1 MTPTRLTDGSEGHGD
16 GMTDAI
22 LFDIDGTLVDS
33 TYHHAFAWH
42 RAFTRYDVD
51 VPMWRVHRTI
61 GMGGDKLVAEVAG
74 EDVEKQHGDDLRD
87 AWSEEYAKVEA
98 EVDPLP
104 GATDLVRRLSGE
116 GYVVALASSG
126 EKEFSEN
133 AVKVLDV
140 AGDVHT
146 LVTSA
151 DVEASKPEP
160 DLIGVTLEKVRPSRA
175 IFVGDTPYDV
185 EAAAKAGLGCVAVL
199 TGGFSRAELEEAG
212 ASLVVE
218 ALTELDD
225 VDWSAMMKDCD

>member
-1 MTPTRLTDGSEGHGD
+1 MTDSPSR
-16 GMTDAI
+16 DAI

-33 TYHHAFAWH
+33 TYHHALAWH

-74 EDVEKQHGDDLRD
+74 DEVEDQHGDDLRD

-98 EVDPLP
+98 EVDPMA
-104 GATDLVRRLSGE
+104 GASELVRRLVDE

-133 AVKVLDV
+133 ALKSLDV
-140 AGDVHT
+140 GDVGDVVHT

-160 DLIGVTLEKVRPSRA
+160 DLIGVTLDKVQPARA
-175 IFVGDTPYDV
+175 VFVGDTPYDV
-185 EAAAKAGLGCVAVL
+185 EAAAKAGLGCIALL

-225 VDWSAMMKDCD
+225 VDWSGLLKDCGSEEGTR